1 VKPGDLVQ
9 KKFHGAVR
17 IYPFPPP
24 WGSKSTGI
32 PDPIDSMIDGECG
45 IVVESLEPQG
55 GGNGVRILTTT
66 GKTGW
71 INSYFLSPVQ
81 NSEGG

>member
-1 VKPGDLVQ
+1 MKQGDLVQ
-9 KKFHGAVR
+9 KKFNHDGW
-17 IYPFPPP
+17 IYPY
-24 WGSKSTGI
+24 WGSKGTGI
-32 PDPIDSMIDGECG
+32 TEPIDFMIDGECG

-55 GGNGVRILTTT
+55 GNGVRILITT

-81 NSEGG
+81 NSSEVE